1 MKVCICEKPSVAK
14 DVAKVLGASNIKDGY
29 FEGNGYQ
36 VTWTYG
42 HLCGLKMPEEYYK
55 EWKRWTLSYLPMI
68 PPNFGIKVMEQPSI
82 TKQFNIIKSLI
93 QTADEV
99 INCGDAGQEG
109 ELIQRWVIQ
118 LSKPQCSV
126 KRLWISSLTEESIRK
141 GFDNL
146 QPSGNYDNLYYAGL
160 SRAIGDWLLGL
171 NATRYYTLRNT
182 NRTLF
187 SVGRVQ
193 TPTLAMVVNRDREIE
208 AFNSEEFFTLSTT
221 TKGCKL
227 INSKKY
233 TDKNEVDN
241 ILKELNKEDL
251 IIKEV
256 KTSTKSEKPNKL
268 FDLTSLQVFC
278 NNAFGYS
285 AEDTLN
291 ATQSLY
297 EKKLLTYPRVDTC
310 YLTNDI
316 YKECPSILS
325 SLKGG
330 YDYINKLDLNNL
342 QKRKM
347 VFDDSKVTDH
357 HAIIPTGR
365 QMWNLSEIESNVF
378 DSVVKRFIC
387 VFYPDYIYDE
397 TNIIGESAGI
407 EFKTN
412 GRIVKDLGFY
422 EVLNT
427 QPSDNI
433 IPDFIEGEVLSHK
446 PKMEK
451 KSTTP
456 PQAFT
461 EATLLRAMETAG
473 KVVEEQEFKDAMKE
487 NGIGRP
493 STRASIIEMLVK
505 RGYLYKE
512 KKKILSTD
520 LGKKLID
527 SIDNELLKS
536 VKLTGE
542 WEYKLRQIERG
553 EYSPNVFIDELKAM
567 LKNIIKL

>member
-1 MKVCICEKPSVAK
+1 
-14 DVAKVLGASNIKDGY
+14 
-29 FEGNGYQ
+29 
-36 VTWTYG
+36 
-42 HLCGLKMPEEYYK
+42 
-55 EWKRWTLSYLPMI
+55 
-68 PPNFGIKVMEQPSI
+68 
-82 TKQFNIIKSLI
+82 
-93 QTADEV
+93 
-99 INCGDAGQEG
+99 
-109 ELIQRWVIQ
+109 
-118 LSKPQCSV
+118 
-126 KRLWISSLTEESIRK
+126 
-141 GFDNL
+141 
-146 QPSGNYDNLYYAGL
+146 
-160 SRAIGDWLLGL
+160 
-171 NATRYYTLRNT
+171 
-182 NRTLF
+182 
-187 SVGRVQ
+187 
-193 TPTLAMVVNRDREIE
+193 MVVNRDREIE

-221 TKGCKL
+221 VKGCKL
-227 INSKKY
+227 TNSKKY
-233 TDKNEVDN
+233 TDKNEVDD
-241 ILKELNKEDL
+241 ILKELKKEDL
-251 IIKEV
+251 VIKDV

-397 TNIIGESAGI
+397 TNVIAESAGI

-433 IPDFIEGEVLSHK
+433 IPDFAEGEVLSHK
-446 PKMEK
+446 PKIEK

-473 KVVEEQEFKDAMKE
+473 KIVEEQEFKDAMKE

-493 STRASIIEMLVK
+493 STRASIIETLVK

-542 WEYKLRQIERG
+542 WEYKLRKIERG
-553 EYSPNVFIDELKAM
+553 EYDSANFLAELKTT
-567 LKNIIKL
+567 LNKIIKK